1 MAYTY
6 PSGWVNFG
14 TASSVVVRHS
24 SWGHASALAK
34 PVPNSFCRSIDSPVR
49 PHFLGE
55 DEMPS
60 NPLPTGKNSNNPL
73 YTTFI
78 VIGVLGAIAS
88 FSVGGGSPAG
98 GFVAA
103 GLNPLVWLGI
113 WSFFRLNQIRCPHCG
128 KNHDRNI
135 FDHVP
140 AESECACLKCKHGFL
155 KPLA

>member
-1 MAYTY
+1 
-6 PSGWVNFG
+6 
-14 TASSVVVRHS
+14 
-24 SWGHASALAK
+24 
-34 PVPNSFCRSIDSPVR
+34 
-49 PHFLGE
+49 
-55 DEMPS
+55 MPS

-88 FSVGGGSPAG
+88 FSV
-98 GFVAA
+98 VAA